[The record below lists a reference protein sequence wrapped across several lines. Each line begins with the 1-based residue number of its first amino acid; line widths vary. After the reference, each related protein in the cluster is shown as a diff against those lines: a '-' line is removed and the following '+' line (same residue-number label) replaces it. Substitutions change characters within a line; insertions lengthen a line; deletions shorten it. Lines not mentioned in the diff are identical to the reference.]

1 MPTSLYRSIATVGGF
16 TFLSRLTG
24 FARDALIA
32 GLLGVSGLTDAFFVA
47 FKLPNFFRRF
57 FAEGAFNSAFVPLFS
72 GILVSSGP
80 VAARLYGEKVF
91 ALLLVS
97 LMGFVLIF
105 EQFMPIA
112 VFLFAPGFEETPARF
127 DLAVELSRVTFPYIL
142 FISLA
147 SLFSGILNSMG
158 KFAAPAG
165 APVIL
170 NLTMIGALILI
181 FFEWIPP
188 GKGLA
193 WAVFWAGILQL
204 GWLWIAC
211 HAQKMGPRLSLP
223 SLTPEVKT
231 LIRLGVPGAISAGV
245 IQVNLF
251 MDMIFASWLPT
262 GAVSYL
268 FYADRLNQ
276 LPLGVIGIAISTALL
291 PELAKYIK
299 AGQHEQ
305 AQSTQNRAIEFALA
319 ITLPATIG
327 LVLLAHPTI
336 AVLFERGAFLSE
348 DVEATA
354 YTLSAF
360 ALGLPAYVLV
370 KILQTQ
376 FFARQDTK
384 TPMTIAIAAVT
395 LNFIL
400 NCILI
405 GPLSFIGLA
414 LSTALSAWFSA
425 ILLSGILLKKSWIV
439 FDARLRDVLPRLIF
453 SSAIMGLVCY
463 GFQMMMTFPTGTL
476 MRILILGSW
485 IGGGGLAYLGTAR
498 LFGAFYFR
506 DVQKLLKNQPT
517 S

>member
-1 MPTSLYRSIATVGGF
+1 MSTALYKSIATVGGF

-80 VAARLYGEKVF
+80 VAARLYGEKIF

-105 EQFMPIA
+105 EQFMPTA
-112 VFLFAPGFEETPARF
+112 VFLFAPGFEGTPARF

-158 KFAAPAG
+158 KFAAPAA

-181 FFEWIPP
+181 FFEWVSP

-204 GWLWIAC
+204 GWLWVSC
-211 HAQKMGPRLSLP
+211 HFQGMGLRLSLP

-291 PELAKYIK
+291 PELAKHIK
-299 AGQHEQ
+299 ADQHQQ
-305 AQSTQNRAIEFALA
+305 ALDTQNRAIEFALA

-348 DVEATA
+348 DVQATA
-354 YTLSAF
+354 YTLAAF

-384 TPMTIAIAAVT
+384 TPMVIAIGAVA

-405 GPLSFIGLA
+405 GPLSFVGLA

-425 ILLSGILLKKSWIV
+425 ILLSGILLKREWIA
-439 FDARLRDVLPRLIF
+439 FDARIKDILPRLLL
-453 SSAIMGLVCY
+453 SSAVMGLFCY
-463 GFQMMMTFPTGTL
+463 GFQAIMVFPTGTL
-476 MRILILGSW
+476 MRIVVLGSW
-485 IGGGGLAYLGTAR
+485 IGGGFLTYLGTAC
-498 LFGAFYFR
+498 LFGAFQFR
-506 DVQKLLKNQPT
+506 DVQKFLKKQPT